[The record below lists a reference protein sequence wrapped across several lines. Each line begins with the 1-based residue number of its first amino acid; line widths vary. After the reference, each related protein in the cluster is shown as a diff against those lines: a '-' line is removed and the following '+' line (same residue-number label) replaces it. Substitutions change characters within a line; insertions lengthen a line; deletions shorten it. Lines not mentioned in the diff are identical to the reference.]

1 MKKFLLA
8 SLMLF
13 AIGGMAANA
22 QTTVFYE
29 SFDQCAGTGGND
41 GLWSGNIASHQLVT
55 DNEGWVTES
64 AQGANQCA
72 KFGASSKA
80 GSATT
85 PALSFE
91 GDATLTFRAGSWKG
105 DGSVINLSISSGS
118 LSESSITLTD
128 GQFTDYT
135 VQITGASSGST
146 ISFVASTNSK
156 ERFFLDEVR
165 VTVGGEVEFT
175 PAPTFSPAGGTYYS
189 AQSVTLA
196 AVDGASIYY
205 TTNGDEPT
213 TSSTLYSAPIEV
225 ATTTTIKAIAV
236 LNDVESSVAEATY
249 TIESVTSVA
258 NIAAFLA
265 TAEGTVVSF
274 TNPVTVS
281 FQDGS
286 YTFVKDETG
295 STLIYGNIGIE
306 YADGDVI
313 PAGFT
318 GTRSAHQG
326 VPQLADA
333 SSFAEA
339 TENNGEV
346 VPADFEVAAVTTDL
360 ANQYIKVSNVT
371 IGSEQDGDYTNW
383 YAYSGS
389 DKVMIYARFS
399 TFTRDDLAALE
410 ADKEYDLTGFVTIFN
425 GQPEIYIVSITEPG
439 GEEPG
444 PDPSG
449 DVFFEESFGTSQG
462 DFVIQDVE
470 LGTLGYVWKYD
481 ETYNYMKASAFVG
494 GAVAAE
500 SWLVSPEIDLTD
512 AATVQL
518 QFDEIVNHLY
528 AGNIEELCKV
538 MISTDYVDNVTT
550 ASWTQVTPTG
560 RASGSSWTPSTV
572 DPIDLAQFA
581 GSKIRLGFCYI
592 STAEIA
598 PTWEIYNIVVE
609 GTKGA
614 GVEDAVA
621 EDGVKV
627 LGLDGEIA
635 IVGEAADVEVYNMG
649 GALIAKGN
657 LTSINCAAGVYIVK
671 VDGNAQKVI
680 VK

>member
-8 SLMLF
+8 FLMLF
-13 AIGGMAANA
+13 AFAATYATEVTVTAGAGLWTSGEDATYGAGYETTQGSVFVGLYKYGNNTAIPEPTSEMRHYKNA
-22 QTTVFYE
+22 MMVIRTTNGENITNVVFN
-29 SFDQCAGTGGND
+29 CTGG
-41 GLWSGNIASHQLVT
+41 SSRC
-55 DNEGWVTES
+55 NELTI
-64 AQGANQCA
+64 N
-72 KFGASSKA
+72 
-80 GSATT
+80 GSAISPNSDNNTIVWT
-85 PALSFE
+85 GSASELLAE
-91 GDATLTFRAGSWKG
+91 ATEAQNRY
-105 DGSVINLSISSGS
+105 
-118 LSESSITLTD
+118 SSI
-128 GQFTDYT
+128 
-135 VQITGASSGST
+135 VITTSA
-146 ISFVASTNSK
+146 
-156 ERFFLDEVR
+156 
-165 VTVGGEVEFT
+165 GGEETVA
-175 PAPTFSPAGGTYYS
+175 APTFSPAGGTYYS
-189 AQSVTLA
+189 AQSVTLS

-286 YTFVKDETG
+286 YTFVQDETG

-346 VPADFEVAAVTTDL
+346 VPTDFEVAAVTTDL

-598 PTWEIYNIVVE
+598 PTWEIYNIVVK

-657 LTSINCAAGVYIVK
+657 LTSIDCAAGVYIVK

>member
-72 KFGASSKA
+72 KFGASKKI
-80 GSATT
+80 GNATT

-91 GDATLTFRAGSWKG
+91 GDATLTFRAGSWAG
-105 DGSVINLSISSGS
+105 DATELTLSISSGS
-118 LSESSITLTD
+118 LSESSITLTES
-128 GQFTDYT
+128 QFTDYT
-135 VQITGASSGST
+135 VQITGASNGST
-146 ISFVASTNSK
+146 VSFSSTGNK
-156 ERFFLDEVR
+156 KRFFLDEVR

-189 AQSVTLA
+189 AQSVTLS

-265 TAEGTVVSF
+265 TAEGTVVCF

-286 YTFVKDETG
+286 YTFVQDETG

-346 VPADFEVAAVTTDL
+346 VPTDFEVAAVTTDL

-598 PTWEIYNIVVE
+598 PTWEIYNIVVK

-635 IVGEAADVEVYNMG
+635 IVGEASDVEVYNMG

-657 LTSINCAAGVYIVK
+657 LTSIDCAAGVYIVK